1 MEFMES
7 SILRGPVCVWHPLNA
22 VSVVA
27 EVHDGHSRDLP
38 DPPLEILI
46 TGGHDIR
53 LVLGHPVH
61 ETVIGVGPLVHAGQ
75 PLKPGVLHYPQGYS
89 IFASQFL

>member
-1 MEFMES
+1 MVQLS

-53 LVLGHPVH
+53 LVLSNSVDQ
-61 ETVIGVGPLVHAGQ
+61 TVVSIGTL
-75 PLKPGVLHYPQGYS
+75 QG
-89 IFASQFL
+89 II

>member
-1 MEFMES
+1 M
-7 SILRGPVCVWHPLNA
+7 
-22 VSVVA
+22 VA

-53 LVLGHPVH
+53 LVLSNSIDQ
-61 ETVIGVGPLVHAGQ
+61 TVVSIGTL
-75 PLKPGVLHYPQGYS
+75 QG
-89 IFASQFL
+89 II